1 MGARRL
7 ILLLAL
13 SMLMAGCEYLFSDVA
28 TRIRYALVAEH
39 ARLQSSRSESA
50 IFTVDPDHW
59 PDGCV
64 KGSGYRLVLSPYKGG
79 KQVAVGDIDVY
90 CRNGR
95 HYYTGLG
102 SEQIYVKQEIA
113 VEKQSGEAVLVA
125 LRKTAEGTEIAA
137 LQ

>member
-1 MGARRL
+1 MYTRHL
-7 ILLLAL
+7 TLLLAL
-13 SMLMAGCEYLFSDVA
+13 STLMSGCEYMLSDVA

-39 ARLQSSRSESA
+39 AKLQSSKSESA

-95 HYYTGLG
+95 HYSTGLG
-102 SEQIYVKQEIA
+102 SERIYVKQEMA

-125 LRKTAEGTEIAA
+125 LRKTADGTEIVA

>member
-1 MGARRL
+1 MVLTTRCTFPL
-7 ILLLAL
+7 ITNGFEWRPRCRNANK
-13 SMLMAGCEYLFSDVA
+13 
-28 TRIRYALVAEH
+28 RK
-39 ARLQSSRSESA
+39 SESA

-95 HYYTGLG
+95 RYYTGLG
-102 SEQIYVKQEIA
+102 SEQIYVKQEMA

-125 LRKTAEGTEIAA
+125 LRKTADGTEIVA